1 MPVYDDQNEK
11 QSHIDKLRQKRG
23 VDPDILSNPPNKTD
37 QDKQNELQA
46 LESNQ
51 SKINEDLGIGSEK
64 SFASGSAQ
72 NINSKSISSAING
85 IRAFVSNNPKK
96 SAGIGFGAGAAIT
109 LVVLGTIGLGPL
121 KLMQFANLLQGIH
134 FSDGDVISSQRIRN
148 LVIYSKWLTTSEAA
162 GIENTRLG
170 TVEAFRAK
178 KVDTKLADSGIKSN
192 FDRSGRFTG
201 FEIDQSKM
209 PATVKEDLKGLNS
222 KTDPDNSKRA
232 SVYAKHFGVDSNLVD
247 IKGGD
252 VTIKAPD
259 GTRSVRKLQ
268 FQALKISPNINKAT
282 AAYSK
287 RLLYKRANVTYNPI
301 TRVKQAAKT
310 KFLDKVDEYKQ
321 QRQAR
326 YEGKDIDL
334 DIPENRA
341 EASGEDGEKTEQ
353 EIQDFNNTHQESE
366 TTARDI
372 GTGDAKEVKVSLKP
386 KLAAGASGAALVIGL
401 ICTAQQMSGDIADAQ
416 LDNKLKAMI
425 DVGSETLSIE
435 SKIKTGQDLDYETLG
450 MAAESLEST
459 KNAGKTD
466 EDGNLLEGESAVP
479 GSAFDA
485 SSVLKWQGKD
495 VTSRTLDNQNVA
507 DANPDSKST
516 AQQINNVFNSV
527 SETQGVGDTLDAVC
541 GVYNT
546 FDSWSGKFVNFITLG
561 ASDKLSALVMG
572 PIFDQLTGDPVNAL
586 ADKYK
591 GAAFGEMASMGFLL
605 MQNETNSSM
614 GMDVLADQQRAELD
628 SYVAQEINA
637 SDNRSFIAKNIDF
650 SNPYGLGT
658 KAALSATSFDL
669 KSLISTPKNIFGNL
683 SLIGNGEGV
692 AASAYSLSNEDTYG
706 IPKVSIPP
714 ALLEDPEFENP
725 YKNAIEAKKI
735 LASNSELK
743 NYFADCRG
751 VEISDDLNFT
761 TKSFEEGALGS
772 YMKKDCKSEAYMA
785 YSLDNQFL
793 NQRPTNNI
801 ASLIYNLFGNKA
813 IATQPTAPLTA
824 KQRQYATVMFAA
836 TDTTLAKSYSCL
848 EEDDTESC
856 KEIFPEADAGDNC
869 ADSGAGDQA
878 PPDDYSKKT
887 VGNNLIS
894 KRTAFM
900 IKQAEDYSGIK
911 LTIAQGSYC
920 TEAPQG
926 CAGASAGTHNGGG
939 VVDFSVAGLSNKQIN
954 DVIKG
959 LREAGFA
966 AWYRGGSAWAGNLH
980 IHAVAIGDKEID
992 PAAKPQIQNY
1002 LDGLDGLAGNNK
1014 DPHKDI
1020 GVILPDWA
1028 KEIVGNKG
1036 KTTGNDS
1043 CNDDIP
1049 GSKNYTDDTANPIPK
1064 GEEAA
1069 KQAIKWTEND
1079 PRCSFHPGGCYYHCL
1094 GVVSDIWTAVGK
1106 GLVTAHDG
1114 YSSDDT
1120 AYQAYNYYKSKG
1132 WVNKTKNI
1140 PVGAIMWSANPK
1152 DPGPGHAYIYV
1163 GDGKIASTDIKSN
1176 GTFSVVPA
1184 DRIETKWNHEFLGW
1198 SEWHN

>member
-1 MPVYDDQNEK
+1 MPIYDDQNEK

-64 SFASGSAQ
+64 SFTSGSAQ
-72 NINSKSISSAING
+72 NINSRSISGAING

-148 LVIYSKWLTTSEAA
+148 LVIYSKWLTTSDAA

-201 FEIDQSKM
+201 FEIDQSKI
-209 PATVKEDLKGLNS
+209 PASVKEDLKGLNS

-326 YEGKDIDL
+326 YEGKDIDI

-341 EASGEDGEKTEQ
+341 EANEEDGDRARQ
-353 EIQDFNNTHQESE
+353 EIEEYNNTHQESE
-366 TTARDI
+366 NTARDI
-372 GTGDAKEVKVSLKP
+372 GTGDAKEVKASLKP

-425 DVGSETLSIE
+425 DVGSEVLSIE

-485 SSVLKWQGKD
+485 SSVLKWQGKE
-495 VTSRTLDNQNVA
+495 VKSRTLDNPNIA
-507 DANPDSKST
+507 DANTDSKST

-628 SYVAQEINA
+628 SYVAQEVNA
-637 SDNRSFIAKNIDF
+637 NDNRSFIAKNIDF

-683 SLIGNGEGV
+683 SLIGSGESV
-692 AASAYSLSNEDTYG
+692 AAGAYSLSNEDTYG

-725 YKNAIEAKKI
+725 YKNALGAIA
-735 LASNSELK
+735 AVSANPELK
-743 NYFADCRG
+743 EYLQKCRG

-761 TKSFEEGALGS
+761 TKSFEEGALGT

-813 IATQPTAPLTA
+813 IAAQQTAPLTA

-856 KEIFPEADAGDNC
+856 KEIFPEQKVLDECGEESGYIPEGDTS
-869 ADSGAGDQA
+869 D
-878 PPDDYSKKT
+878 
-887 VGNNLIS
+887 
-894 KRTAFM
+894 
-900 IKQAEDYSGIK
+900 K
-911 LTIAQGSYC
+911 LYW
-920 TEAPQG
+920 P
-926 CAGASAGTHNGGG
+926 
-939 VVDFSVAGLSNKQIN
+939 VSNKAQ
-954 DVIKG
+954 VQT
-959 LREAGFA
+959 A
-966 AWYRGGSAWAGNLH
+966 SSH
-980 IHAVAIGDKEID
+980 
-992 PAAKPQIQNY
+992 
-1002 LDGLDGLAGNNK
+1002 
-1014 DPHKDI
+1014 DI
-1020 GVILPDWA
+1020 GVQEGTPVYAVKDGTVAESKDLKGCDGRKCGDGMYSYGRVIKIDHNINGKGPMVYAHLSKRVVQEGDKVKAGQLIGYSGNSGNSYGPHLHIDFNGVYEAVGWLRSQKA
-1028 KEIVGNKG
+1028 TIPPNNGTPSSGEQCPEKELAGSSDYTDNIDEPINKG
-1036 KTTGNDS
+1036 EQVAEQAKKWAN
-1043 CNDDIP
+1043 N
-1049 GSKNYTDDTANPIPK
+1049 SKNCEFGPWGTC
-1064 GEEAA
+1064 
-1069 KQAIKWTEND
+1069 ENK
-1079 PRCSFHPGGCYYHCL
+1079 CL
-1094 GVVSDIWTAVGK
+1094 GIVSELWKSVGK

-1114 YSSDDT
+1114 DPGNDT
-1120 AYQAYNYYKSKG
+1120 ALKAYQYYKSKG
-1132 WVNKTKNI
+1132 WVNENKNI
-1140 PVGAIMWSANPK
+1140 PIGAIMWSAPK
-1152 DPGPGHAYIYV
+1152 EGKKEPGHAYTYV
-1163 GDGKIASTDIKSN
+1163 GDGKIASNDIKVV
-1176 GTFSVVPA
+1176 GQYHVVPA
-1184 DRIETKWNHEFLGW
+1184 DWIETKWNHEFLGW
-1198 SEWHN
+1198 SEWHK